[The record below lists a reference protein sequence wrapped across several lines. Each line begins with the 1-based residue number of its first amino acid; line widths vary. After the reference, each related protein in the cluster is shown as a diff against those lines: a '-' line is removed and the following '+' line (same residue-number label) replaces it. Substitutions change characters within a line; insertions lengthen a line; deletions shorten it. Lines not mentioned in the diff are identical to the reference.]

1 MEVLT
6 QIKMAIAKYIINGKS
21 KIKTKKIILGSKE
34 KIKNFV
40 YRYTKF
46 ELSLIIDFKHLFM
59 ISQYMR
65 GTTA

>member
-1 MEVLT
+1 ME
-6 QIKMAIAKYIINGKS
+6 KAKS
-21 KIKTKKIILGSKE
+21 KQKNYSRKQE